1 MPATTSATRSIR
13 QVDPVLADLLSD
25 EWKVKWWA
33 ALPKPIQDK
42 LVEKFPERY
51 PLTLEKLKGEA
62 LQ

>member
-1 MPATTSATRSIR
+1 VR

-33 ALPKPIQDK
+33 ALPKQVQDK

-51 PLTLEKLKGEA
+51 PLTLERLKGEA